1 MVDGAIISIYSY
13 ISILFIGY
21 KHTSYVLYT
30 GGDMTTPANHIRNQ
44 RRNQNARQAMM
55 ISGLSTIYRNQTT
68 THAIQ
73 THQQT
78 EPRIFL
84 LDITLED
91 MNERMYS
98 KIRAIIE
105 KGRLRPKGTETFFVY
120 KKKENVIMSE
130 DNIYEIR
137 EPEHIKR
144 RDSTPI
150 LIERIPVDGAVTLVE
165 ISISP
170 PPPPPPSPPS
180 PPSVIIPLLVDESH
194 YKLITTSTEITG
206 THISPTHIVERYTK
220 IIVKLHPKSANSF
233 VFIVNEN
240 ETEVFDFYFT
250 TENGIIENSKDK
262 ITTTCKDDII
272 SFIEHFKLCS

>member
-1 MVDGAIISIYSY
+1 MYY
-13 ISILFIGY
+13 IQE
-21 KHTSYVLYT
+21 

-137 EPEHIKR
+137 EPEHIKT

-165 ISISP
+165 ISISAE
-170 PPPPPPSPPS
+170 SQV
-180 PPSVIIPLLVDESH
+180 SVVIPLLVDESH

-206 THISPTHIVERYTK
+206 THISPTHIIERYTK

>member
-1 MVDGAIISIYSY
+1 
-13 ISILFIGY
+13 
-21 KHTSYVLYT
+21 
-30 GGDMTTPANHIRNQ
+30 MTTPANHVRNQ

-98 KIRAIIE
+98 KIHAIIE
-105 KGRLRPKGTETFFVY
+105 KGRIRAREGTETFIVY
-120 KKKENVIMSE
+120 KKKEHVIMSE

-137 EPEHIKR
+137 ESKHIK
-144 RDSTPI
+144 TP
-150 LIERIPVDGAVTLVE
+150 LLVERIPVDGAVTLVE
-165 ISISP
+165 MCISVP
-170 PPPPPPSPPS
+170 TPSS
-180 PPSVIIPLLVDESH
+180 SFATTTSVVVPLLVDESH
-194 YKLITTSTEITG
+194 YKLVTTSTEFNG
-206 THISPTHIVERYTK
+206 FHISPNHIVDRYTK
-220 IIVKLHPKSANSF
+220 MVVKLHPKSLNSF
-233 VFIVNEN
+233 VFIMNED
-240 ETEVFDFYFT
+240 ETEVLDFYFT

-262 ITTTCKDDII
+262 ITTTCKEDII
-272 SFIEHFKLCS
+272 SFIDHFKLCS

>member
-1 MVDGAIISIYSY
+1 
-13 ISILFIGY
+13 LFIGY

-30 GGDMTTPANHIRNQ
+30 GGGMTTPANHVRNQ

-91 MNERMYS
+91 MNEGMYS
-98 KIRAIIE
+98 KIHAIIE
-105 KGRLRPKGTETFFVY
+105 KGSIRTQGREGTETFFVY
-120 KKKENVIMSE
+120 KKKEHVIMSE

-137 EPEHIKR
+137 ESQHIK
-144 RDSTPI
+144 TP
-150 LIERIPVDGAVTLVE
+150 LLVERIPVDGAVTLVE
-165 ISISP
+165 IFTSV
-170 PPPPPPSPPS
+170 PSS
-180 PPSVIIPLLVDESH
+180 SFANTTSVVVPLLVDESH
-194 YKLITTSTEITG
+194 YKLVTTSTEFTG
-206 THISPTHIVERYTK
+206 THISPTHIVDRYTK
-220 IIVKLHPKSANSF
+220 IIVKLHPKSTNSF
-233 VFIVNEN
+233 VFIMNEN
-240 ETEVFDFYFT
+240 ETEVLDFYFT

-262 ITTTCKDDII
+262 ITKTCKDDIN
-272 SFIEHFKLCS
+272 SFLYHFKLCS

>member
-1 MVDGAIISIYSY
+1 M
-13 ISILFIGY
+13 FIGY

-30 GGDMTTPANHIRNQ
+30 GGEGMTTPANHVRNQ

-105 KGRLRPKGTETFFVY
+105 KGSIRTQGREGTETFFVY
-120 KKKENVIMSE
+120 KKKEHVIMSE

-137 EPEHIKR
+137 ESQHIK
-144 RDSTPI
+144 TP
-150 LIERIPVDGAVTLVE
+150 LLVERIPVDGAVTLVE
-165 ISISP
+165 IFTSV
-170 PPPPPPSPPS
+170 PSPSHPYS
-180 PPSVIIPLLVDESH
+180 DSVVIPLLVDESH
-194 YKLITTSTEITG
+194 YKLITTSTQFRG
-206 THISPTHIVERYTK
+206 THISPTHIVDQYTK
-220 IIVKLHPKSANSF
+220 IIVKLHPKSTNSF
-233 VFIVNEN
+233 VFIMNEN
-240 ETEVFDFYFT
+240 ETEVLDFYFT

-262 ITTTCKDDII
+262 ITTTCKEDII
-272 SFIEHFKLCS
+272 SFIDHFKLCS